1 MIGLP
6 PNFQNPKSES
16 IAATVHTIATNIY
29 SNPDA
34 LSIPALQGSAK
45 ELPSDFY
52 DPYPEYNSRKWMK
65 KWKGTH
71 APCLGPRGVDVNVNP
86 DDMVKAHRLKT
97 KGGIHAPIDWS
108 FPDSMQRRDL

>member
-1 MIGLP
+1 MIGTAAELP
-6 PNFQNPKSES
+6 EFPRVSQLLPLCTRLSLTFT
-16 IAATVHTIATNIY
+16 AT
-29 SNPDA
+29 PMRP
-34 LSIPALQGSAK
+34 SIPALQGSAR

-52 DPYPEYNSRKWMK
+52 DPYPEYNSRKWRK

-97 KGGIHAPIDWS
+97 KGGIHAPTNW
-108 FPDSMQRRDL
+108 